1 MDQDR
6 KQSIALMRYSA
17 IAPLISG
24 TQTDYESLSAF
35 FREVSAKGL
44 KAPNG
49 ELRHYSPATI
59 EKWYTA
65 YRKDGFDAL
74 IPSGRSDCGVSRKI
88 DDELS
93 EEIRYLK
100 IPIPGFQLLP
110 FTGSSRIRGAYQ
122 PDRYLKPLYAGLSTS
137 WCYRNGLLPI
147 RICAVMKGPTS
158 TKYGAV
164 IPASDLISK
173 PVTERN
179 TGSMSLL

>member
-1 MDQDR
+1 MIPIYPKKEDQIMDQDR

-100 IPIPGFQLLP
+100 NTYPRLSASAIYRQLQDK
-110 FTGSSRIRGAYQ
+110 GS
-122 PDRYLKPLYAGLSTS
+122 
-137 WCYRNGLLPI
+137 
-147 RICAVMKGPTS
+147 
-158 TKYGAV
+158 
-164 IPASDLISK
+164 ISARQISEAT
-173 PVTERN
+173 V
-179 TGSMSLL
+179 

>member
-59 EKWYTA
+59 ENGTLLTG
-65 YRKDGFDAL
+65 RTVLMRSFRQDA
-74 IPSGRSDCGVSRKI
+74 
-88 DDELS
+88 
-93 EEIRYLK
+93 
-100 IPIPGFQLLP
+100 
-110 FTGSSRIRGAYQ
+110 
-122 PDRYLKPLYAGLSTS
+122 
-137 WCYRNGLLPI
+137 
-147 RICAVMKGPTS
+147 PT
-158 TKYGAV
+158 V
-164 IPASDLISK
+164 
-173 PVTERN
+173 V
-179 TGSMSLL
+179 